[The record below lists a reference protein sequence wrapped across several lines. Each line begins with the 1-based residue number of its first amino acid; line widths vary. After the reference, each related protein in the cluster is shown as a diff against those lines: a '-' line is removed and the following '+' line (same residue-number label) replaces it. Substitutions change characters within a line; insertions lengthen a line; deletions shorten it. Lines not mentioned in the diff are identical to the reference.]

1 MNVLNGIKNFLLFIN
16 DNWMSILVIIGLIIS
31 IIKKIKTYLSKS
43 DNEKILIAKQQI
55 KETMLRFV
63 TDAEKDYDSWMSAGE
78 IKRAQVIE
86 EIFLTY
92 PILSKVTNQE
102 SLIQWIDDTIDEAL
116 ETMRVIFAENADKTI
131 AKQNN
136 NLSVEGDLSSSFYM

>member
-131 AKQNN
+131 AK
-136 NLSVEGDLSSSFYM
+136 